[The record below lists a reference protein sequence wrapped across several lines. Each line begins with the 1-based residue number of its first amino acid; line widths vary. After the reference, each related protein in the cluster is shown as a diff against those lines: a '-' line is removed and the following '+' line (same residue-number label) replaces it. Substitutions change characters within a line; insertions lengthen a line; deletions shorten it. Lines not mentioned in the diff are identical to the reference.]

1 MACNGAAAAAAFSS
15 LYAVAALTIN
25 GILMDNVSLSSS
37 QLSLP
42 PVATIKTFNFENGSV
57 QLQDPWTIRRL
68 TPSHRDA
75 AVKLSTS
82 TMTLKNPKL
91 LGYGGGG
98 AIFSYEL
105 HDDDD
110 PNLSR
115 SSYDVN
121 NNDNDKEFV
130 AVKVSWSLSAASVRN
145 ECYVLQTLQHRLAS
159 LSSSPDVVNALG
171 IERCLA
177 QIEYGPEPNR
187 SVIFVQPVMPTTSI
201 SSVSDLRSVSSQKI
215 AVRTIIRTALQ
226 MLSAGVVTTDVQPLI
241 DPDTGQT
248 VLIDLTEAKILSPS
262 QPSGSTVT
270 TTSSTTTSSSSSSR
284 RRSSLVDQQDMALV
298 NAFVTEV
305 SVLIPDEYYEFA
317 SKVFIDELTRIQKEG
332 HLSIA
337 SSRNSLDNVDRSG
350 HGNRIVSLFVD
361 PDVQQILKNL
371 PFANDDMIQLLEALD
386 DERS

>member
-1 MACNGAAAAAAFSS
+1 
-15 LYAVAALTIN
+15 
-25 GILMDNVSLSSS
+25 
-37 QLSLP
+37 
-42 PVATIKTFNFENGSV
+42 
-57 QLQDPWTIRRL
+57 
-68 TPSHRDA
+68 
-75 AVKLSTS
+75 
-82 TMTLKNPKL
+82 
-91 LGYGGGG
+91 
-98 AIFSYEL
+98 
-105 HDDDD
+105 
-110 PNLSR
+110 
-115 SSYDVN
+115 
-121 NNDNDKEFV
+121 
-130 AVKVSWSLSAASVRN
+130 
-145 ECYVLQTLQHRLAS
+145 
-159 LSSSPDVVNALG
+159 
-171 IERCLA
+171 
-177 QIEYGPEPNR
+177 
-187 SVIFVQPVMPTTSI
+187 
-201 SSVSDLRSVSSQKI
+201 
-215 AVRTIIRTALQ
+215 

-270 TTSSTTTSSSSSSR
+270 TTSSSSSRR